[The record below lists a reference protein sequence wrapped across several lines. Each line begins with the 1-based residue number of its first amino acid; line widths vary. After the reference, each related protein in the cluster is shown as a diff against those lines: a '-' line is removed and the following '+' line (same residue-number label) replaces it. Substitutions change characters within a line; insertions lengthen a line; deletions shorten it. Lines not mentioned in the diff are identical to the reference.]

1 MNLRDP
7 IISRALAQFMSE
19 HHLGVP
25 SKAKVARQRAR
36 EAETWEEFVKMY
48 ESKGSK
54 AT

>member
-1 MNLRDP
+1 MKLNDP
-7 IISRALAQFMSE
+7 VVSRALAQFMSE

-25 SKAKVARQRAR
+25 SKARLARQRAR

-48 ESKGSK
+48 ENKGSK